1 MRVDAGHMA
10 VPVEDCVV
18 EIFDLVGFDAAG
30 GCIKLADL
38 VACGLGGLIVGLLA
52 SAAEFEAYDT
62 RELVEAKQAAAAWTD
77 GGLSDET
84 ADGAHAHELDAAA
97 AADG

>member
-1 MRVDAGHMA
+1 MRVDAGHMS

-18 EIFDLVGFDAAG
+18 EIFDLVSFDAAG
-30 GCIKLADL
+30 GCIKISDL

-62 RELVEAKQAAAAWTD
+62 RELAEAKQAAAARTD
-77 GGLSDET
+77 GGLTDDA
-84 ADGAHAHELDAAA
+84 ADGAHTLDAAA